1 MLKISFPPLFL
12 AGMLGIL
19 LSFGSVTGVQA
30 DERENMVR
38 PAPFVLAD
46 QDRVRTLPPL
56 PTNRPSLPLN
66 TLSSIEASQPQATA
80 PQTTAPQASS
90 QAAANTDTQI
100 LANPSAGVRGR
111 MANPDPETS
120 PAVQLARLNGD
131 KWIRVSLSEQKTY
144 AYEGNQL
151 VNEFIVSTGLPGTPT
166 VTGEFRM
173 WVRTPIQTMSGGS
186 REAGTYYSLPNVQWV
201 QYFYGDYGFHGAYW
215 HNNFGN
221 PMSRGCV
228 NMTNEDAKWLYD
240 WAFPEWDGRRDWYRP
255 TQDNATLVIVHP

>member
-1 MLKISFPPLFL
+1 MLKIPFPTLLL
-12 AGMLGIL
+12 AGLMGLL
-19 LSFGSVTGVQA
+19 LSISSVSWAQA

-46 QDRVRTLPPL
+46 QSRITALPPL
-56 PTNRPSLPLN
+56 PTTRPSLPLN
-66 TLSSIEASQPQATA
+66 TLSNIEASPPQISS
-80 PQTTAPQASS
+80 PQASS
-90 QAAANTDTQI
+90 QSSTNNDTQI
-100 LANPSAGVRGR
+100 LANPSSGVRGR
-111 MANPDPETS
+111 MASPDPETS
-120 PAVQLARLNGD
+120 PAVQQARLNGE

-144 AYEGNQL
+144 AYQGDQL

-173 WVRTPIQTMSGGS
+173 WVRTPVQTMSGGS

-255 TQDNATLVIVHP
+255 NQENATLVIVHP